1 MEALPHLP
9 HWPVVKEVPEAV
21 ERWRA
26 PKARMPVA
34 SVVVVLA
41 VGHSPAAFEVRTAA
55 VASVVL
61 ASGEPVEY
69 RTVAV
74 RCTTCHSFVH
84 SCW

>member
-1 MEALPHLP
+1 
-9 HWPVVKEVPEAV
+9 
-21 ERWRA
+21 
-26 PKARMPVA
+26 MPVA

-61 ASGEPVEY
+61 ASGEPEARERSLVCSHGSNKLTNLPVEY